1 MRLYIV
7 LDRKTQYMYAITSKR
22 WLARLFYIQ
31 RHKMCSN
38 MIIVYR
44 KSMISRLDYQYHDRR
59 IRYFCGFAMLDEEL
73 RYIDLNLMDAGINY
87 YRKKYKKSRYQKVLD
102 NVENDLIHECID
114 RCIYRKSEVI
124 ERLNLHSEWVD
135 KVR

>member
-1 MRLYIV
+1 
-7 LDRKTQYMYAITSKR
+7 
-22 WLARLFYIQ
+22 
-31 RHKMCSN
+31 
-38 MIIVYR
+38 
-44 KSMISRLDYQYHDRR
+44 MISRLDYQYHDRR

-102 NVENDLIHECID
+102 NVENDLIHQCID

-124 ERLNLHSEWVD
+124 ERLNLHSEWVN